1 MCAVSHASAALRSSS
16 VLRKESGAV
25 AVMFIGS
32 LLAIFGFF
40 SLALDMSMLYNR
52 RIEMQNVADTAVLAA
67 AAELNGR
74 ATGVALALQR
84 ASERFVTLPGTV
96 VGGLSYQYSTRTMEW
111 TDAAIEFGRS
121 PQGPWVSAGAA
132 AANPAGLL
140 FARVDTRGLNASY
153 GDVETLFLRV
163 LSPEKRKI
171 SAWGSA
177 IAGRTAIKV
186 TPIGI
191 CALRPEEARNHKGEL
206 EEFGFRRGA
215 AYDLMQLNPDSTA
228 SGLTYLINPL
238 IPPGTV
244 GAAPPTDAAVAAP
257 FVCTGTMAMARV
269 AGGKVAVSSP
279 FPLDQLFTSFNSRF
293 DSYTAPCNPDSA
305 PPDSNIK
312 EYKYDDGS
320 VPWMTAT
327 PASQSAAQSLVD
339 GKRWTVVGPDDTP
352 PGTTAA
358 QYGPL
363 WSYAKAAKFSAYSNG
378 VPEPAGGYGT
388 FGTGDWA
395 TLYSTGTPQATG
407 YPSTS
412 PYAQTSGQYFKA
424 PGHKS
429 IRDRRVLN
437 VALLACP
444 VAGSH
449 AEVLGI
455 GKFFMTVKADAAT
468 LVGEFAGL
476 ASEQSLGS
484 NVKLYQ

>member
-1 MCAVSHASAALRSSS
+1 MCAASHASAALRGAS
-16 VLRKESGAV
+16 VLRRESGAV

-96 VGGLSYQYSTRTMEW
+96 VGGLSYQYSTRTMQW
-111 TDAAIEFGRS
+111 TDAAIEFGTS
-121 PQGPWVSAGAA
+121 PDGPWVSAGAA
-132 AANPAGLL
+132 AAKPEGLL

-163 LSPEKRKI
+163 LSPGKRKI

-177 IAGRTAIKV
+177 IAGRSAIKI

-206 EEFGFRRGA
+206 EEFGFRRGT

-228 SGLTYLINPL
+228 SGRNFLINPL

-244 GAAPPTDAAVAAP
+244 GAAPPNDATAAAP

-312 EYKYDDGS
+312 EYKYNDGS
-320 VPWMTAT
+320 VNWMIAP
-327 PASQSAAQSLVD
+327 PASQAAAQARTD
-339 GKRWTVVGPDDTP
+339 GKLWTVLGPDDTP

-363 WSYAKAAKFSAYSNG
+363 WAYAKAAKFSAYSNG
-378 VPEPAGGYGT
+378 VPEPAAGYST

-395 TLYSTGTPQATG
+395 TLYSTGTPQASG

-412 PYAQTSGQYFKA
+412 PYAQTSGQYFRA

-444 VAGSH
+444 VAGNH
-449 AEVLGI
+449 AQVVGI
-455 GKFFMTVKADAAT
+455 GRFFMTAKAEAAT

-484 NVKLYQ
+484 NVKLYP